1 MAEFRKP
8 ISHKEICEL
17 GIPHSSFNCG
27 RVRISRS
34 DRSLQNV
41 NLDVEEPP
49 LQGHQAASG
58 FTVDEAP
65 TSSAHTAE
73 LFAQVRDNGRLLDNT
88 RIVLGGSEVFDATFK
103 LGLLVEDDDISNWS
117 IRIQQW
123 PRDLRLRKGLLS
135 SLWTDLSAVVS
146 ARDAEVTDAEGA
158 GVTAATFLRSF
169 AAAEEESAAASLR
182 WAVVLNDR
190 GRLAAQLQGMPAT
203 AATLNGK
210 PSLKR

>member
-1 MAEFRKP
+1 MSILMLK
-8 ISHKEICEL
+8 
-17 GIPHSSFNCG
+17 
-27 RVRISRS
+27 
-34 DRSLQNV
+34 
-41 NLDVEEPP
+41 
-49 LQGHQAASG
+49 GHLYKAIRPSSG

-73 LFAQVRDNGRLLDNT
+73 LFAQVRDNGRLLDDT
-88 RIVLGGSEVFDATFK
+88 RIVLGGNEVFDATFK
-103 LGLLVEDDDISNWS
+103 LGLLVDDDDISNWS

-135 SLWTDLSAVVS
+135 SLWTDLSAVVP
-146 ARDAEVTDAEGA
+146 EVTDAEGA

-169 AAAEEESAAASLR
+169 VAAEEESAAAAIR

-203 AATLNGK
+203 AATLNRR
-210 PSLKR
+210 PALKR